1 MNVAPPTVEQTAREV
16 LLTAN
21 GVAVCR
27 DRTTVVHDV
36 DLTIRRGEVVAL
48 LGPNGSGKS
57 TLLGGLSGLLP
68 CAAGS
73 VTRHGRVAIGLQSG
87 PLARR
92 SALANVELGLAWWG
106 IPLSER
112 RPRALEALRSIG
124 ADHLARRSVAQLSGG
139 ERRRVHL
146 ARVLATRPDV
156 LLLDEPFVALD
167 AGSRDALLEEA
178 GVVVR
183 SCAGAVLVVVHDRTE
198 AWALA
203 DRVVILLDG
212 RVAADGPPGAL
223 LERPP
228 SEQVARF
235 LGFTGDIIDGADR
248 ILTRPSHA
256 VLDPTGPYA
265 GTVVRR
271 TGREGGT
278 RLEVELPTG
287 RLHVLVDGE
296 APAPGAVVRLR
307 LLGGV
312 RFPVGDSEASS
323 APDP

>member
-1 MNVAPPTVEQTAREV
+1 MNPAPPVVEQTTDEV
-16 LLTAN
+16 LLTAA
-21 GVAVCR
+21 GLSVCR
-27 DRTTVVHDV
+27 GRVEVVHEV
-36 DLTIRRGEVVAL
+36 DLMIRRGEVMAI

-57 TLLGGLSGLLP
+57 TLLSALAGLLP
-68 CAAGS
+68 PAEGS
-73 VTRHGRVAIGLQSG
+73 VTRHGKVAIGLQPG

-106 IPLSER
+106 VPQSER
-112 RPRALEALRSIG
+112 RARAVEALRSIG
-124 ADHLARRSVAQLSGG
+124 ADHLSSRSVSQLSGG

-167 AGSRDALLEEA
+167 AGSRDALLDEA
-178 GVVVR
+178 GAVVR
-183 SCAGAVLVVVHDRTE
+183 SYAGAVVVVVHDRTE

-212 RVAADGPPGAL
+212 RVAADGPPAAL

-235 LGFTGDIIDGADR
+235 LGFTGEVVDGSDR

-256 VLDPTGPYA
+256 VLDPTGPYV

-271 TGREGGT
+271 TGREGGF
-278 RLEVELPTG
+278 RLEVELPNG
-287 RLHVLVDGE
+287 RLQVLVDGD
-296 APAPGAVVRLR
+296 APALGAVIRLR
-307 LLGGV
+307 LNGGV
-312 RFPVGDSEASS
+312 RFPTGK
-323 APDP
+323 PDLS